1 MFLLLL
7 GGPFVVGTV
16 LGAIF
21 ASTARRTFILVLAG
35 LALQVLLLVLVILFS
50 TPTDEG
56 EQCHECEE
64 YFGRWIQP
72 VIFFWAFFNFL
83 AWLAGLALGG
93 LARQLV
99 KRRPATES

>member
-1 MFLLLL
+1 VFLLFL
-7 GGPFVVGTV
+7 GGPLVVGGL

-21 ASTARRTFILVLAG
+21 ASTARRTFVLVLAG
-35 LALQVLLLVLVILFS
+35 LALQVLLLVLVILFA

-64 YFGRWIQP
+64 FFGRWIQP

-83 AWLAGLALGG
+83 AWLVGLSVGG
-93 LARQLV
+93 LARLV
-99 KRRPATES
+99 LRRRSAAVS